1 MECRKGKGIPVKT
14 TSQTPLKTAY
24 SLLLALLLALP
35 LQAASDTWQR
45 REVDWQAGGGRRI
58 KGIRYPQGRPVPLK
72 AEQEGLKE
80 ASAVKQR
87 KTLLS
92 VSSQTA
98 TVTAADEMLV
108 ESPPVDGFIPWIAVS
123 ITRERNAELELE
135 ADVETFVRGSY
146 PAGVNPDTDYIIG
159 LFDTGASAHV
169 MGYAA
174 GVRAGVYNSLIT
186 GSETI
191 VSGVTGSV
199 VASVTQPL
207 GVYVD
212 GLAAIDPETLVLDQS
227 SMMGESNVAIM
238 VGQNPGNLP
247 DLPTAIGTP
256 LSVYFTTVFRND
268 NALTVERDGETFT
281 APDIRLYETGD
292 PEAPRFSTVI
302 PLELRPLG
310 GISVQYIP
318 TLDMGLGGLDLD
330 LDDIFG
336 GGGFGSDFPP
346 ASPSVII
353 GNSSQSL
360 FFVHSVDLREGDKSA
375 LDKDRFM
382 LDTGAQVTV
391 VGSRIAARLQLDPE
405 APEFEVEIEGVT
417 GEITMAPGYTVDALD
432 IPALGQWFQAREVPV
447 VLLDISSPEGGTLDG
462 IIGMNLFVDFNLI
475 VRGGGLFLD
484 EDPALELERIATSP
498 APETEAQL

>member
-1 MECRKGKGIPVKT
+1 MECRSGKGNPVKT
-14 TSQTPLKTAY
+14 TSRTPARTLRG
-24 SLLLALLLALP
+24 LLLTILLTLTLP
-35 LQAASDTWQR
+35 LQAAQNTWQR

-58 KGIRYPQGRPVPLK
+58 KGIRYPQEKPLTTK
-72 AEQEGLKE
+72 AERQVAPKTATLKQ
-80 ASAVKQR
+80 S
-87 KTLLS
+87 KTLRS
-92 VSSQTA
+92 VMA
-98 TVTAADEMLV
+98 VTAADEMLV
-108 ESPPVDGFIPWIAVS
+108 EAPPVDGFIPWIAVS
-123 ITRERNAELELE
+123 ITTERNAELELE
-135 ADVETFVRGSY
+135 ADVETRVRGSY
-146 PAGVNPDTDYIIG
+146 PGGVDPDTDYVIG

-174 GVRAGVYNSLIT
+174 GVQTGIYNSLIT

-207 GVYVD
+207 GVFVD
-212 GLAAIDPETLVLDQS
+212 GLDAIDPDTLALDRS
-227 SMMGESNVAIM
+227 GMMGESNVAIM
-238 VGQNPGNLP
+238 VGQNPGTFP

-256 LSVYFTTVFRND
+256 LSVYFTTVIRND
-268 NALTVERDGETFT
+268 NPLTVTRGDETFT

-292 PEAPRFSTVI
+292 PETPSFDTVI

-330 LDDIFG
+330 LDDLLG
-336 GGGFGSDFPP
+336 GGGLGSDFPP

-360 FFVHSVDLREGDKSA
+360 FFIHSVDLREGDKSA
-375 LDKDRFM
+375 IDKNRFM

-391 VGSRIAARLQLDPE
+391 VGSRIAARLQLDPA

-417 GEITMAPGYTVDALD
+417 GEITMAPGYTVDAID
-432 IPALGQWFQAREVPV
+432 IPALGQWFGARQVPV

-484 EDPALELERIATSP
+484 EDPTLELQRIAPDTILDDG
-498 APETEAQL
+498 TEL